1 MDPILKKHSQF
12 TFQNLCTKP
21 QIHKKRVFTKC
32 LSICKRKN
40 VLFLSQFCLIS
51 KVALTIWVTRHV
63 WIIKKFSSRWIWTHE
78 PLFRFYHVK
87 NKHGYLEAIFRHY
100 FNPLYPFFLDVS
112 AFYVRPQSAENL
124 WWNNLSSQLPIFA
137 LLHDKV
143 CLLPAVL
150 TVHPSKSL
158 DVMLQGFMQ

>member
-21 QIHKKRVFTKC
+21 QIHKKE
-32 LSICKRKN
+32 SSQN
-40 VLFLSQFCLIS
+40 VWAYVRERMHSSWVNFAWL
-51 KVALTIWVTRHV
+51 ALTIWVTRHV

-78 PLFRFYHVK
+78 PLFHFYHVK
-87 NKHGYLEAIFRHY
+87 NKHGYLEAIFRHS